1 METSLYIAQE
11 NNICGFLSPQIK
23 STDKNKGGLVKV
35 AVALEKIVKCPK
47 C

>member
-1 METSLYIAQE
+1 MEASLYIAQE
-11 NNICGFLSPQIK
+11 NNICGFLSP
-23 STDKNKGGLVKV
+23 STDKNKGELVKV